1 MQEPDGLVQTGV
13 QTQYGSTKW
22 LIPGMLEFKNVQV
35 RFINKRMRVTWQS
48 TDTDFGINDQGLEIN
63 SNHGTLARHEAL
75 LQPVDRPHKALI
87 AMFARE
93 IKRLLRAAIQEVSP
107 ALVVCVGLAAG
118 RAFISLER
126 IAINVDDA
134 RIPDSDGSQPV
145 DEPVVADGPAAY
157 FATLPIKSMLAGMRE
172 AGFPAEISQ
181 TAGTYVCNHV
191 FYGLMHAL
199 RRRRKTRAGFIHI
212 PYSLEQ
218 AAGIPGTF
226 GLPVETVVEALR
238 VCLRIA
244 VTTTD
249 DQRLAAGVE
258 H

>member
-1 MQEPDGLVQTGV
+1 MKSLPTILLTGFEPFDG
-13 QTQYGSTKW
+13 
-22 LIPGMLEFKNVQV
+22 
-35 RFINKRMRVTWQS
+35 QS
-48 TDTDFGINDQGLEIN
+48 TNPSWDAVLALHGKRIAGHRVIARRLPVTFGASL
-63 SNHGTLARHEAL
+63 
-75 LQPVDRPHKALI
+75 K
-87 AMFARE
+87 
-93 IKRLLRAAIQEVSP
+93 LLRAAIREVSP

-118 RAFISLER
+118 RACISLER

-157 FATLPIKSMLAGMRE
+157 FATLPIKSMLAGLRE
-172 AGFPAEISQ
+172 AGFSAEISQ

-199 RRRRKTRAGFIHI
+199 RRRRRTRAGFIHI
-212 PYSLEQ
+212 PCSPEQ
-218 AAGIPGTF
+218 AAGIPGAF
-226 GLPVETVVEALR
+226 GLPVETVAEALR

-244 VTTTD
+244 VTTAD
-249 DQRLAAGVE
+249 DQRLAAGAE